1 MQELKIVRGKIQSH
15 YMLVKTDEDLGWN
28 RAIDLC
34 TNIINAHIKH
44 MTDGWIPVEERMPEE
59 GKEVLVTT
67 DQGMLLS
74 DIFATERRI
83 QISNRIIRLHGDL
96 CQKHTDRKG
105 ARNDILQT
113 AYAQIQETNKR

>member
-67 DQGMLLS
+67 DQGDVTFGYFCDGEAYTDLEP
-74 DIFATERRI
+74 DYPIAWRPVPEAYRPER
-83 QISNRIIRLHGDL
+83 SE
-96 CQKHTDRKG
+96 K
-105 ARNDILQT
+105 
-113 AYAQIQETNKR
+113 